1 MYVCVEALNAPV
13 ICPHLG
19 TLPVK
24 FVSSRRLRK
33 KGRLS
38 NSVEQELREMLDE
51 MLVEYGN

>member
-1 MYVCVEALNAPV
+1 MYVCVEALDAPV

-38 NSVEQELREMLDE
+38 NSVKQELREMLDE